1 MSEGRHSPFP
11 LEITSALIVPAA
23 VFGFVRIFESIE
35 AIAPIVVAS
44 LLSTLLATLLRRARV
59 PLVIA
64 AAISLVGLGELI
76 MHRYA
81 PGTARYG
88 VLPTAETRT
97 ALDLL
102 AEDGIAQ
109 FRELQAPVEAL
120 PAFVAAAI
128 IGAWLLAFLTDWAAL
143 RLRLAFEPVLPAALL
158 FIFASVLGS
167 GARQMVSTAVFAAAV
182 GLWAVV
188 QRSQSLRE
196 GTWLTIDRFR
206 GPNSVLR
213 AATVVAAVAI
223 VGGIAVGPRVPGV
236 GAGELYEWRALDD
249 PTRTVVSPYVN
260 IENRLASQQDI
271 EMFTVVADRP
281 AYWRLA
287 GLDTYDDGLWST
299 KGNFEE
305 QDGEL
310 PGTRP
315 NAGTTIELNQTF
327 EITGLQ
333 EIWLP
338 AAYAPRSLRSPD
350 AVVTWNAEISSLTVD
365 NERENSD
372 GLTYEIES
380 VLPAYTGDELRAAPP
395 SPTKASSNAIRPF
408 PTT

>member
-1 MSEGRHSPFP
+1 MNDARQSAIP
-11 LEITSALIVPAA
+11 LEVTSALIVPAA
-23 VFGFVRIFESIE
+23 VFGFGRIFESYS
-35 AIAPIVVAS
+35 AIGPILVAT

-59 PLVIA
+59 PLVVA
-64 AAISLVGLGELI
+64 AAISLIALAELI

-81 PGTARYG
+81 PGTTRRG
-88 VLPTAETRT
+88 LLPTAETR
-97 ALDLL
+97 AVLDLL
-102 AEDGIAQ
+102 AEDGVTQ
-109 FRELQAPVEAL
+109 FREVQAPVEAL

-167 GARQMVSTAVFAAAV
+167 GARQMVSTVVFAGAV

-213 AATVVAAVAI
+213 AAGIVAAIAI
-223 VGGIAVGPRVPGV
+223 VGGLAVGPRVPGV
-236 GAGELYEWRALDD
+236 GAGELYEWRSLDD

-271 EMFTVVADRP
+271 EMFTVVAERP

-305 QDGEL
+305 QEGDL

-315 NAGTTIELNQTF
+315 SAGTTVDLEQTF
-327 EITGLQ
+327 DITGLQ

-338 AAYAPRSLRSPD
+338 AAYAPVSCNHPM
-350 AVVTWNAEISSLTVD
+350 
-365 NERENSD
+365 
-372 GLTYEIES
+372 
-380 VLPAYTGDELRAAPP
+380 P
-395 SPTKASSNAIRPF
+395 
-408 PTT
+408 